1 MYRQVSAAAPRALVA
16 AIGNEQSPICGAAA
30 ATMRAKTRKQ
40 GRLLIRPKATFA
52 ASLRFPWAAMEIA
65 RVALVVGKAA
75 TAPPSTGPA
84 AWLAS
89 VAPSTADQGGRMQ
102 ATDQRVILDPHGNS
116 S

>member
-1 MYRQVSAAAPRALVA
+1 MCRQVSAAAPRALVA
-16 AIGNEQSPICGAAA
+16 AIGNEQSPICGA
-30 ATMRAKTRKQ
+30 AKTRKQ